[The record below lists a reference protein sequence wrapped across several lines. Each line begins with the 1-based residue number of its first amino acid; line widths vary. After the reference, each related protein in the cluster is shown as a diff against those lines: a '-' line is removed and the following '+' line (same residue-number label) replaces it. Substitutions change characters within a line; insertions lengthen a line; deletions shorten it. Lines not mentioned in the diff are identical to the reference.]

1 MTLEYV
7 ANDGLCADEYSG
19 SCDCGGSC
27 GDGCADG
34 CAESCA
40 DGCGCSEA
48 PETGADDCGL
58 APEASLTPVALKAA
72 PATSGG
78 KPGKTPRPK
87 RPDFVSTT
95 NACKLCTPLG
105 AMLAFRGVEG
115 AVPFLHGSQGC
126 ATYMRRYVI
135 SHYREPMDIASSSLG
150 EKQAVYGGGPNL
162 KKGILNVMKKYE
174 PVLVGVAT
182 TCLTETIGDDVGG
195 YLREFRNEF
204 GDLDLPEIVHVHTP
218 SYNGTHMEGWN
229 AAVRA
234 LVDQL
239 AKNKVEPH
247 GKVALLPGFV
257 SPADLRHLRD
267 LITDFGSEAVILP
280 DLSDPLD
287 GPALEDY
294 TPLPEGGTPLADI
307 RALSGAAGVIECG
320 RSLAMTPTG
329 STGPATAG
337 RVLHERFG
345 LPLHGVGLPIGLRE
359 TDALVAALEAVT
371 GKPLPRKHELERGRF
386 VDALVDG
393 HKYVSGKRAVVYG
406 EADLVIGLVS
416 LLTEIGV
423 HTVLAATGTRGAHLA
438 ESIAAVTEGLLPEMP
453 TVIEGADFEE
463 IADTAEGLSPDLL
476 VGNSKGYR
484 YARQWNIPLVRAGF
498 PIHDRFGGHRL
509 LHVGYAG
516 AQALMDRIVNAVI
529 EKTQTDSPVGYC
541 YL

>member
-1 MTLEYV
+1 MTLDYV
-7 ANDGLCADEYSG
+7 ELDGPCAGGDTVSG
-19 SCDCGGSC
+19 DCSGDCGGSC
-27 GDGCADG
+27 S
-34 CAESCA
+34 ESGAGCA

-48 PETGADDCGL
+48 PEAGAEGCGL
-58 APEASLTPVALKAA
+58 APVALKAA
-72 PATSGG
+72 PSTSGG
-78 KPGKTPRPK
+78 KPGKAPRPK
-87 RPDFVSTT
+87 RPDFISTT

-162 KKGILNVMKKYE
+162 KKGILNVMKKYD

-204 GDLDLPEIVHVHTP
+204 GDLDLPDIVHVHTP

-239 AKNKVEPH
+239 AKERVEPH
-247 GKVALLPGFV
+247 GRVALLPGFV

-267 LITDFGSEAVILP
+267 LIADFGSDAVILP

-294 TPLPEGGTPLADI
+294 APLPEGGTPVADI
-307 RALSGAAGVIECG
+307 RALSGAAAVIECG
-320 RSLAMTPTG
+320 RSLAAAPVG
-329 STGPATAG
+329 SSGPATAG

-345 LPLHGVGLPIGLRE
+345 LPLHSVGLPIGLRE
-359 TDALVAALEAVT
+359 TDSLVSALEAIT
-371 GKPLPRKHELERGRF
+371 GKPLPRRHELERGRF

-406 EADLVIGLVS
+406 EADLVVGLVS
-416 LLTEIGV
+416 LLSEIGV
-423 HTVLAATGTRGAHLA
+423 HTVLAATGARGAHLA
-438 ESIAAVTEGLLPEMP
+438 ESIAAVTEGMLPAMP

-529 EKTQTDSPVGYC
+529 EKTQSDSPVGYC